1 MVEGQAGVGQ
11 ERPDQLLVV
20 ADPVDALLGSIGD
33 LDDLIAGEV
42 GQLHGLEVGS
52 EDAVW
57 LVL

>member
-1 MVEGQAGVGQ
+1 MGQ

-20 ADPVDALLGSIGD
+20 TDPVDALLGGIGD

-52 EDAVW
+52 EDAAW
-57 LVL
+57 LIR